1 MSLWLTRLAP
11 GPASRIARDELA
23 GLPGT
28 SLHRRVMSLFPDDTQ
43 GPARARYQVL
53 YRVEDTARGSHLLI
67 QSNHRPDPGRLPDG
81 YGTLTTRPLDALLE
95 ALQDGLPL
103 HYRCAAS
110 PVRKPTANTR
120 ALYNLPAVVALK
132 GSAAD
137 EWWQRQAENAGLKL
151 LSQQAQPL
159 DTVHD
164 RQAPAGTSSGRS
176 GRSDGGTGKSQNNR
190 VRHQRIRFDG
200 TATIADTEQLRAALV
215 HGIGPGKAYGCGLLS
230 IAPTTDA
237 A

>member
-11 GPASRIARDELA
+11 GPASRTARKELA

-28 SLHRRVMSLFPDDTQ
+28 SLHRRVMSLFPDDAQ
-43 GPARARYQVL
+43 GGPARARYQVL

-67 QSNHRPDPGRLPDG
+67 QSNHRPDPARLPDD
-81 YGTLTTRPLDALLE
+81 YGTLTTRPLDALLD

-132 GSAAD
+132 GTAAD

-164 RQAPAGTSSGRS
+164 RQASAGTG
-176 GRSDGGTGKSQNNR
+176 GGGGTGMGQGNR

-200 TATIADTEQLRAALV
+200 TATIADAEQLRTALV

-230 IAPTTDA
+230 IAPATDA